1 MRAVH
6 EQSVVSSSLSKMY
19 YQFWIM
25 SKIMSQIH
33 EAKGS
38 GSKLHCRKRRV
49 INLKSQCSQQ
59 DFPESR
65 KEHFATQTVS
75 LQKLLSTTKQ
85 LITLAT
91 SNPSRR
97 MYRLHFGFATN
108 KILKTTSIHERDK
121 IQLSFWGLFRGCW
134 LAAAVFTFPKSV
146 PWNFSLESR
155 YLVP

>member
-1 MRAVH
+1 
-6 EQSVVSSSLSKMY
+6 
-19 YQFWIM
+19 
-25 SKIMSQIH
+25 MSQIH

-38 GSKLHCRKRRV
+38 GSKLNHRKRRV

-65 KEHFATQTVS
+65 KEYFATQTVS
-75 LQKLLSTTKQ
+75 LQKLLRTTKQ

-108 KILKTTSIHERDK
+108 KILKTISVHEHDK
-121 IQLSFWGLFRGCW
+121 IQLSF
-134 LAAAVFTFPKSV
+134 
-146 PWNFSLESR
+146 
-155 YLVP
+155 

>member
-1 MRAVH
+1 
-6 EQSVVSSSLSKMY
+6 
-19 YQFWIM
+19 
-25 SKIMSQIH
+25 MSQIH

-38 GSKLHCRKRRV
+38 GSKLHHRKRRV

-97 MYRLHFGFATN
+97 MYRLHFGFVQPT
-108 KILKTTSIHERDK
+108 
-121 IQLSFWGLFRGCW
+121 
-134 LAAAVFTFPKSV
+134 KS
-146 PWNFSLESR
+146 
-155 YLVP
+155 